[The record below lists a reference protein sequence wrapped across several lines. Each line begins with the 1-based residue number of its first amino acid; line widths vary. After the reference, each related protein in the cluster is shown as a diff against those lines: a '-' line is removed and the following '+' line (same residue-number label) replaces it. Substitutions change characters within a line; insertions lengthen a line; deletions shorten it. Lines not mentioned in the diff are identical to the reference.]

1 MFNKNR
7 KISTKNLYLLE
18 LVEVTNT
25 EFIPGET
32 FLTSQKSYD
41 EKSLNIF
48 VLGRKNRLLQLII
61 MNILK
66 MFLLVLLMKCIMMI
80 LLKMEW

>member
-18 LVEVTNT
+18 LVEITNT

-32 FLTSQKSYD
+32 FLT
-41 EKSLNIF
+41 
-48 VLGRKNRLLQLII
+48 
-61 MNILK
+61 
-66 MFLLVLLMKCIMMI
+66 
-80 LLKMEW
+80 

>member
-25 EFIPGET
+25 EFI
-32 FLTSQKSYD
+32 
-41 EKSLNIF
+41 
-48 VLGRKNRLLQLII
+48 RI

-66 MFLLVLLMKCIMMI
+66 MFLLVLLMIGIIMV
-80 LLKMEW
+80 L